1 MPEALRQAAEKL
13 RQFWSALNLGQK
25 AVLVG
30 SVVGSIVLVLA
41 LVHWASRPDYTVL
54 FTNLDPKDAST
65 IVEQLRAK
73 KVPYELRDGGT
84 TILVPQEKVYEL
96 RLELAGQGLPLMGT
110 VGYEIFDRNNIGL
123 TDFVQKVNY
132 RRALEGELARTI
144 STLAE
149 ISSARVHI
157 VVPEPSLYASEQK
170 EPTASIA
177 LRLRPGARLSPVQV
191 QGIANLVASSVEGL
205 RPENVTIVDSYGNV
219 LNARRE
225 RETLASLTASQIE
238 LQRDVEDYLGQ
249 KVMSL
254 LEGVVGPG
262 RARVRVT
269 AELDFDQVERTQETY
284 DAENPAIRSQ
294 ETSLEILP
302 QGQGGGRRESNVT
315 NYELNRT
322 VERVVQSPGAVRRV
336 TVAAIVDG
344 RYQPVKGPDG
354 KQTQQFV
361 PRSQE
366 ELDKLTA
373 LVQSA
378 IGYDAKRGDRVEVT
392 CLPIQNPEEEELRE
406 VDRRAFLFR
415 VLEKVALGLAVL
427 LLLGLIRSG
436 IRDFREV
443 AMAYL
448 RRSSEEVGEP
458 EAEKEVLERLD
469 RRRQVVY
476 FARRKPDDAAKLV
489 RTWLVQDHR

>member
-1 MPEALRQAAEKL
+1 MPDALRRLVEKIKP
-13 RQFWSALNLGQK
+13 FWTSLSAGQR
-25 AVLVG
+25 AVLIGAVVG
-30 SVVGSIVLVLA
+30 SVLLVVA
-41 LVHWASRPDYTVL
+41 VVHWASRPNYAAL
-54 FTNLDPKDAST
+54 FANLDPKDASI

-73 KVPYELRDGGT
+73 KIPYQLRDGGT
-84 TILVPQEKVYEL
+84 TILVPQERVYEL

-144 STLAE
+144 CTLSE
-149 ISSARVHI
+149 ISAARVHI
-157 VVPEPSLYASEQK
+157 VVPEPSLYSSEQK

-177 LRLRPGARLSPVQV
+177 LRLKPGARLTPVQV

-219 LNARRE
+219 LNARKDKD
-225 RETLASLTASQIE
+225 TFASLTASQIE

-249 KVMSL
+249 KVTSL

-302 QGQGGGRRESNVT
+302 QGQGGGRRETNVT

-322 VERVVQSPGAVRRV
+322 VERVVQSPGAVRRI

-344 RYQPVKGPDG
+344 RYQPVKGAKG
-354 KQTQQFV
+354 KESQQFV

-392 CLPIQNPEEEELRE
+392 CLPIQMPEEEELKE
-406 VDRRAFLFR
+406 VSRRGFLMD

-427 LLLGLIRSG
+427 LLLGLVRSG
-436 IRDFREV
+436 IRDLREV
-443 AMAYL
+443 ALAYL
-448 RRSSEEVGEP
+448 KRSSEEMEEP
-458 EAEKEVLERLD
+458 EAEKEALERLD

-476 FARRKPDDAAKLV
+476 FARRKPEDAAKLV